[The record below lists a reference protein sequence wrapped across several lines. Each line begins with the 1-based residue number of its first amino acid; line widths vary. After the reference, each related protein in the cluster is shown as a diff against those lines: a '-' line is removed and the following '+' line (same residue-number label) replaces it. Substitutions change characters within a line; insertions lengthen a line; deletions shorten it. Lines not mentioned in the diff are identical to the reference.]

1 MNKIQIDLDNKI
13 IEYVKENIKQDI
25 DMQKHITDIVNIAL
39 EKNNIDI
46 GNIYVSIQSATLKE
60 IRDLNRQYRNIDR
73 PTDVLSFPIFE
84 KEEFEELIKKE
95 EDKKIKEL
103 ELGDIIICMDIVE
116 KQSVEYKTGLLREV
130 LYMITHGVCHL
141 LGYDHI
147 VKEDKDKMRELEEY
161 ILGNIGV
168 F

>member
-25 DMQKHITDIVNIAL
+25 DMKKHITDIVNIAL
-39 EKNNIDI
+39 KKNKIDI
-46 GNIYVSIQSATLKE
+46 STIYVSIQSATLEE
-60 IRDLNRQYRNIDR
+60 IRKLNREYRNIDR

-84 KEEFEELIKKE
+84 KEEFEDLIKKE
-95 EDKKIKEL
+95 ENKKIKEL

-116 KQSVEYKTGLLREV
+116 KQAVEYKTGLLREV

-161 ILGNIGV
+161 ILDNIGV

>member
-25 DMQKHITDIVNIAL
+25 DMKKHITDIVNIAL